1 MLFNSIEFL
10 LLFLPI
16 TLLIYYLLIIRF
28 NNEFHIYFLV
38 LASLFFYGWWE
49 PKYVSIILLS
59 IILNYSFSQLL
70 LRYKKNIRLNKFFL
84 FLGIFLNLILLMYFK
99 YIFFVLESINNFY
112 KINFTFP
119 EIVLPLGISF
129 FTFQQIAFLID
140 VNKKGM
146 FKKRLN
152 HYFLFVTF
160 FPQLIAGPIVHYQDM
175 INQYYD
181 LKKKIKEVWKNISLG
196 FTLITIGLFKKVII
210 ADKLAIW
217 SDKAFLY
224 SANEGILTFLEGW
237 INVLCF
243 SFQIYF
249 DFSAYSDIALGLA
262 LLFGLRLPINFFSP
276 YKATSIIEFWRRWHI
291 TLSSFLK
298 NYLYIPLGG
307 NKKGKLNHYFNLF
320 IVMTIG
326 GIWHGAGW
334 TFVLWGMVHG
344 IFLFIN
350 HLFNQ
355 FKFLNQSHFQNTI
368 IYICFFRF
376 ITFLFVTLAW
386 VLFRAENVD
395 SALNIYKSLFGLNGF
410 SLPTHYE
417 YLIGNFSYYLKYLGW
432 NFENLPNY
440 GGGFQIIWVVL
451 MFFWIWFLPNATQL
465 MSNHEVF
472 WRTRDFKFTIEKS
485 YLKWVPYKIYSVL
498 FALIFV
504 FIIVKIFQG
513 QEGEFI
519 YFQF

>member
-1 MLFNSIEFL
+1 
-10 LLFLPI
+10 
-16 TLLIYYLLIIRF
+16 
-28 NNEFHIYFLV
+28 
-38 LASLFFYGWWE
+38 
-49 PKYVSIILLS
+49 
-59 IILNYSFSQLL
+59 
-70 LRYKKNIRLNKFFL
+70 
-84 FLGIFLNLILLMYFK
+84 
-99 YIFFVLESINNFY
+99 
-112 KINFTFP
+112 
-119 EIVLPLGISF
+119 
-129 FTFQQIAFLID
+129 
-140 VNKKGM
+140 
-146 FKKRLN
+146 
-152 HYFLFVTF
+152 
-160 FPQLIAGPIVHYQDM
+160 
-175 INQYYD
+175 
-181 LKKKIKEVWKNISLG
+181 
-196 FTLITIGLFKKVII
+196 
-210 ADKLAIW
+210 
-217 SDKAFLY
+217 
-224 SANEGILTFLEGW
+224 
-237 INVLCF
+237 
-243 SFQIYF
+243 
-249 DFSAYSDIALGLA
+249 
-262 LLFGLRLPINFFSP
+262 
-276 YKATSIIEFWRRWHI
+276 
-291 TLSSFLK
+291 
-298 NYLYIPLGG
+298 
-307 NKKGKLNHYFNLF
+307 
-320 IVMTIG
+320 MTIG

-355 FKFLNQSHFQNTI
+355 FKFLNQIHFQNTI
-368 IYICFFRF
+368 VYICFLRF

-417 YLIGNFSYYLKYLGW
+417 YIIGNFSYYLKYLGW

-451 MFFWIWFLPNATQL
+451 MFLDLVLPNATQL